1 MIQQERSKY
10 LILLI
15 ITDGEIHD
23 MEATIKLLVD
33 CSDLPLSVLIVG
45 VGEAD
50 FTNMKVGTIEWFDG
64 KTLDGD
70 DNRLSYQGKVC
81 SRDVMYEGVDDA

>member
-1 MIQQERSKY
+1 MFKFLNYRIASIIQQERSKY

-23 MEATIKLLVD
+23 MDATIKMLVD

-45 VGEAD
+45 VGDAD
-50 FTNMKVGTIEWFDG
+50 FTNMHVGVERRC
-64 KTLDGD
+64 
-70 DNRLSYQGKVC
+70 N
-81 SRDVMYEGVDDA
+81 E